1 MSPKVFFYRTRDFFV
16 IERKKRDAAD
26 QSVWRRHGLAIGLGL
41 SRGENEERVS
51 ASQLPSTLC
60 LPGTW
65 EKQAHFPLRL
75 VVYPS
80 VPTVRVVGWLAGW
93 VLLECCCSLSLFV
106 LGPFRCLGRFP
117 VSRHPIRKEIDRQ
130 RSFISSEDSDHASFI
145 WARRRRR
152 PILDRTTQSSSSQ
165 ATKTKLIVQEWCN
178 PPPGKK
184 ASYARV
190 LIFFG

>member
-1 MSPKVFFYRTRDFFV
+1 M
-16 IERKKRDAAD
+16 IERKKKRDAAD

-65 EKQAHFPLRL
+65 KKQAHFRLRL
-75 VVYPS
+75 VVYLS
-80 VPTVRVVGWLAGW
+80 VSTVRVVGWLAGW

-117 VSRHPIRKEIDRQ
+117 VSRHPTRKEIDRQ
-130 RSFISSEDSDHASFI
+130 RSCFVHILGRQRSCFVHMSKEEEASNLGSDHAVQFLTSNENQTNC
-145 WARRRRR
+145 ARMM
-152 PILDRTTQSSSSQ
+152 
-165 ATKTKLIVQEWCN
+165 
-178 PPPGKK
+178 
-184 ASYARV
+184 
-190 LIFFG
+190 